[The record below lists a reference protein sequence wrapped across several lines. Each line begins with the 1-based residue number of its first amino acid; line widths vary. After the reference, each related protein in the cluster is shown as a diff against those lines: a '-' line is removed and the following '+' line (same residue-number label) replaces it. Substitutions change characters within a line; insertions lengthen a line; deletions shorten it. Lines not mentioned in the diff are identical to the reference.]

1 MKDSIS
7 NFVAVLAKERILSER
22 TAKLYRRDMEM
33 FHAFIRDEQEPQ
45 PRSWSEVR
53 PGVISRFL
61 DLMPGEFSTAA
72 LERKSDG
79 IKSFFEYLLE
89 KGEIQINPLAGV
101 WIPSDERLP
110 LENCLPVY
118 DVLCFGPKAVWAT
131 LAMRLGISSMGLARH
146 SVRVDGETSKEFL
159 VTSSWGIEVNP
170 AFGRGGVFAVF
181 YSPEYVRCAFGL
193 KYKVVVD
200 RLFAADEWD
209 DNVIDALAGLRLV
222 RREPPDRVAVLDGV
236 SYRMHV
242 TSQEMKANLAFSNPL
257 KEWPRNLERACF
269 KAAVRAAN
277 GIDHPDVLKFISS
290 WEQYMKGR

>member
-101 WIPSDERLP
+101 WIPNDERSP

-131 LAMRLGISSMGLARH
+131 LAKRLGISSMGLARH
-146 SVRVDGETSKEFL
+146 TVRVVGEMSNEFL
-159 VTSSWGIEVNP
+159 VTSSWGIRVSP
-170 AFGRGGVFAVF
+170 TFGRGGVFAVF

-209 DNVIDALAGLRLV
+209 DDVIDALAGLRLV

-236 SYRMHV
+236 SYDMHV